1 MEDKLK
7 QIVIQKDNIMGDR
20 VLVQYGQGLL
30 AESQNITNYIDLT
43 DEEKEIWNS
52 FVDMITKK

>member
-7 QIVIQKDNIMGDR
+7 QIVIQKDDTMGDR

-30 AESQNITNYIDLT
+30 AESQNIINYVDLT
-43 DEEKEIWNS
+43 DDEKEIWIG

>member
-30 AESQNITNYIDLT
+30 AESQNIINYVDLT
-43 DEEKEIWNS
+43 DDEKEIWIS

>member
-30 AESQNITNYIDLT
+30 AESQNITNYVDLT
-43 DEEKEIWNS
+43 DEEKEIWVS